1 MEQKTYTGKGV
12 GVATLDTGIWSH
24 VDFEDR
30 ICAFSDFLAYRQKPY
45 DDNGH
50 GTHVAGILGGSGKA
64 SKGKYKGIASKCNI
78 IALKVL
84 DSLGNGN
91 KEDVLRAFSWLIKN
105 KEKYNIRVVNI
116 SVGTTYKART
126 DHDVLIEGVERLWD
140 EGFVVVTAAG
150 NQGPAPGS
158 VTAPGC
164 SRKVITVGSSD
175 LLEGRG
181 AVSGRGPTF
190 QCVCKPDLV
199 VPGNRIVSCAV
210 GMPDGYGVKSGTS
223 MSTPVV
229 SGAVAC
235 MLEKDPFLMN
245 VEIKMMLRESCDD
258 LGLPRNQQGWGLFN
272 METFMSL

>member
-1 MEQKTYTGKGV
+1 M
-12 GVATLDTGIWSH
+12 
-24 VDFEDR
+24 
-30 ICAFSDFLAYRQKPY
+30 
-45 DDNGH
+45 
-50 GTHVAGILGGSGKA
+50 
-64 SKGKYKGIASKCNI
+64 
-78 IALKVL
+78 
-84 DSLGNGN
+84 
-91 KEDVLRAFSWLIKN
+91 LRAFSWLIKN